1 MKKTKSKRRAMAEE
15 GTFTYAGA
23 SSPAASDAV
32 PADRRGLVSAAVF
45 AVGVVL
51 LLPWNMTTTVSG
63 YWDFKFRL
71 VGRILYHKNSKIQLQ
86 L

>member
-1 MKKTKSKRRAMAEE
+1 MAEE

-32 PADRRGLVSAAVF
+32 VPSDRRGLVSAAVF

-63 YWDFKFRL
+63 YWDFKFRSVTHIQGDPEGLGPEL
-71 VGRILYHKNSKIQLQ
+71 V
-86 L
+86 